1 MNVNKIIKELNE
13 KYPGKDIFKNDG
25 ENNLPY
31 RQGVYAFILNHSDDS
46 VLMVLKKN
54 SGVWDFPGG
63 GVDTGENAEQAVNRE
78 LLEELG
84 TDKFEILHK
93 SSNTYKYDWPLK
105 EIEKNIKKSG
115 KLMRGQEQ
123 SFFVLRFI
131 GTETDIVLQDLELAE
146 SRWVKLSEIKDSI
159 AYPDFYEHIQKVFGE
174 IGISL

>member
-1 MNVNKIIKELNE
+1 MNVNKIIKELKE

-31 RQGVYAFILNHSDDS
+31 RQGVYAFILNQDKDS

-54 SGVWDFPGG
+54 SGLWDCPGG
-63 GVDTGENAEQAVNRE
+63 GVDAGEDAEQAVNRE

-84 TDKFEILHK
+84 TNKFEILHK
-93 SSNTYKYDWPLK
+93 SSSTYKYDWPLK
-105 EIEKNIKKSG
+105 EIEKNILKSG

-123 SFFVLRFI
+123 NFVVLSFI
-131 GTETDIVLQDLELAE
+131 GTATDITLQDKELGE
-146 SRWVKLSEIKDSI
+146 YRWVKLSEIKDNI